1 MLSTTYVPGAPN
13 WLDLG
18 VPDMDAAAA
27 FYGGVFGWTFQ
38 SAGPEGGGYGF
49 FQLDGKSVA
58 AAGPLTEEGASP
70 SWTVYFS
77 TPDAD
82 GVAKAVEAAGGTVR
96 VPPGDVFTAGR
107 MAAFTDPAGAQ
118 FAVWQPADVQG
129 LETVMQP
136 NALCWTELYATDA
149 GAAKDFYRQVFSWQY
164 QDMPTGD
171 GGPPYTVV
179 APAGSADVG
188 EAGHGG
194 IMQLQQEN
202 LDAGSGAEW
211 HPYFGVEDCDA
222 TYAAATE
229 RGATT
234 LFPPM
239 HVPGVGRMAMVKDP
253 FGATFALIKGDP
265 TMG

>member
-1 MLSTTYVPGAPN
+1 M
-13 WLDLG
+13 
-18 VPDMDAAAA
+18 
-27 FYGGVFGWTFQ
+27 
-38 SAGPEGGGYGF
+38 
-49 FQLDGKSVA
+49 
-58 AAGPLTEEGASP
+58 
-70 SWTVYFS
+70 
-77 TPDAD
+77 
-82 GVAKAVEAAGGTVR
+82 
-96 VPPGDVFTAGR
+96 
-107 MAAFTDPAGAQ
+107 
-118 FAVWQPADVQG
+118 
-129 LETVMQP
+129 
-136 NALCWTELYATDA
+136 
-149 GAAKDFYRQVFSWQY
+149 
-164 QDMPTGD
+164 
-171 GGPPYTVV
+171 
-179 APAGSADVG
+179 G